1 MNQRH
6 CRRLRLRS
14 GLDCPGWHRYRPAL
28 TRISFG
34 PDTQFP
40 AGPAATLVGY
50 RFMSHSPRT
59 FDANPRA
66 PSAQVLD
73 YAIPAV
79 ILLSV
84 LVVLAPVPA
93 AIVDVLLAANLTVSV
108 LALLGA
114 LAARTPLELSV
125 FPTFLLGSTLVRL
138 VLNIATTR
146 LVLSRAAID
155 GDAAAGQVVQAFGEF
170 VSANNI
176 VVGGVIFAII
186 AIVQFVVITAGS
198 TRTSEVA
205 ARFALDGLPGRQ
217 MAIDT
222 EVQAGTI
229 TRDQARQMR
238 LDLQRQ
244 ADFFASM
251 DGASRFVSG
260 EAKASVI
267 ITAINLLGGLAIGI
281 IQHGM
286 PVHKALDIYSRL
298 TIGDG
303 LTSAVPSLFISVATG
318 LLISR
323 SSQAV
328 DLSQELG
335 RQFVSRPHVLVI
347 TAVFL
352 GLLSLTDLP
361 FVPLAGMAVAV
372 ATTAWMIGRKAGQ
385 TRAAERVAAG
395 DGTAVAVSARATSAG
410 ELLADERIIVEVG
423 RGLVGLISLPAGGGT
438 VSPLAERSAAVRAGV
453 AADLGLVVPSISM
466 RDNLMLPDRCYR
478 VTIAGDVVLETEI
491 PAGRLLAVPP
501 VGEVLDDDS
510 MARHAGVDDTPA
522 VDPLTGRRGMWVGHA
537 QAEATRRRGATV
549 YGDADCIAR
558 AIEANIRRH
567 GDRLLSRDSVARLIE
582 SLRAAQPAV
591 VEQVVPGVLTIARI
605 HRSLQCLLR
614 DGVPIRPFAELLEIM
629 ADHAAEAN
637 DPTQLAELVR
647 RSLAR
652 SICRRARDARGR
664 LVVVRLEGPA
674 IDAFVG
680 GAGRP
685 PAQLIAEL
693 RRAVRPGVERGARPV
708 IVVPSAVRLRVR
720 DALVRHL
727 PDVHVLAEEELADED
742 RVEVFA
748 SVGGSLLQRAA

>member
-1 MNQRH
+1 MAQ
-6 CRRLRLRS
+6 S
-14 GLDCPGWHRYRPAL
+14 PA
-28 TRISFG
+28 T
-34 PDTQFP
+34 FP
-40 AGPAATLVGY
+40 AI
-50 RFMSHSPRT
+50 PR
-59 FDANPRA
+59 
-66 PSAQVLD
+66 SASARGLD

-84 LVVLAPVPA
+84 MVVLAPVPA
-93 AIVDVLLAANLTVSV
+93 AVVDVLLAANLTVSV

-125 FPTFLLGSTLVRL
+125 FPTFLLGATLVRL

-170 VSANNI
+170 VAANNI

-186 AIVQFVVITAGS
+186 AVIQFIVITAGS

-222 EVQAGTI
+222 EVQAGTV

-267 ITAINLLGGLAIGI
+267 ITLVNLLGGLAIGVA
-281 IQHGM
+281 QHGM
-286 PVHKALDIYSRL
+286 PVAKALDVYSRL

-323 SSQAV
+323 SSQEV

-361 FVPLAGMAVAV
+361 FLPLAGMAVAV
-372 ATTAWMIGRKAGQ
+372 ATMAWMVRRTPASRDAE
-385 TRAAERVAAG
+385 RAAASKAAAAATTRTSVA
-395 DGTAVAVSARATSAG
+395 DD
-410 ELLADERIIVEVG
+410 LLADERIVVELG
-423 RGLVGLISLPAGGGT
+423 RGLVGLLAAPGGSE
-438 VSPLAERSAAVRAGV
+438 SPTLLAERATAVRTSL
-453 AADLGLVVPSISM
+453 AADLGLVVPSVAM
-466 RDNLMLPDRCYR
+466 RDNLSLPDRCYR
-478 VTIAGDVVLETEI
+478 VIIAGDIVAEAEI
-491 PAGRLLAVPP
+491 PVGRLLAVPP
-501 VGEVLDDDS
+501 VGEMLDEQ
-510 MARHAGVDDTPA
+510 AGFSGVNAQDASA
-522 VDPLTGRRGMWVGHA
+522 VDPLTGRRGAWVGHA
-537 QAEATRRRGATV
+537 QAETARGRGAAV
-549 YGDADCIAR
+549 HGEADCIAR
-558 AIEANIRRH
+558 AIEAAIRRH
-567 GDRLLSRDSVARLIE
+567 SDQLLSRDSVARLIE
-582 SLRAAQPAV
+582 SLRAVQPAV
-591 VEQVVPGVLTIARI
+591 VDQVVPGVLTIARI
-605 HRSLQCLLR
+605 HRTLQCLLR
-614 DGVPIRPFAELLEIM
+614 DGVPIRPLAELLEIM
-629 ADHAAEAN
+629 ADHAAEAS
-637 DPTQLAELVR
+637 DPPQLAEIVR

-652 SICRRARDARGR
+652 SICRRARDPRGR
-664 LVVVRLEGPA
+664 LMAVRLEEPA
-674 IDAFVG
+674 IDAAL
-680 GAGRP
+680 GASGRP
-685 PAQLIAEL
+685 PAQLMAEL
-693 RRAVRPGVERGARPV
+693 RRAVRPVVERGARPV
-708 IVVPSAVRLRVR
+708 IIVPGDVRLRVR
-720 DALVRHL
+720 EALSRHL
-727 PDVHVLAEEELADED
+727 PDVQVLAAEELANED
-742 RVEVFA
+742 RVEIFA
-748 SVGGSLLQRAA
+748 SVGGGEVLRAA

>member
-1 MNQRH
+1 MAQ
-6 CRRLRLRS
+6 S
-14 GLDCPGWHRYRPAL
+14 P
-28 TRISFG
+28 
-34 PDTQFP
+34 
-40 AGPAATLVGY
+40 ATLAAV
-50 RFMSHSPRT
+50 PR
-59 FDANPRA
+59 
-66 PSAQVLD
+66 SASARGLD
-73 YAIPAV
+73 YAIPTV

-93 AIVDVLLAANLTVSV
+93 AVVDLLLAANLTVSV

-125 FPTFLLGSTLVRL
+125 FPTFLLGATLVRL

-170 VSANNI
+170 VAANNI

-186 AIVQFVVITAGS
+186 AVIQFVVITAGS

-267 ITAINLLGGLAIGI
+267 ITLVNLVGGLAIGMA
-281 IQHGM
+281 QHGM
-286 PVHKALDIYSRL
+286 PVAKALDVYSRL

-323 SSQAV
+323 SSQEV

-352 GLLSLTDLP
+352 GVLSLTNLP
-361 FVPLAGMAVAV
+361 FLPLAGMAVAV
-372 ATTAWMIGRKAGQ
+372 ATMAWIIGRKPVSRG
-385 TRAAERVAAG
+385 AERTAAAASETAMATARTSVA
-395 DGTAVAVSARATSAG
+395 DD
-410 ELLADERIIVEVG
+410 LLADERIVVELG
-423 RGLVGLISLPAGGGT
+423 RGLLGLLAAPAGGR
-438 VSPLAERSAAVRAGV
+438 VPSPLSERATAVRSSV
-453 AADLGLVVPSISM
+453 AADLGLVVPSVAM
-466 RDNLMLPDRCYR
+466 RDNLSLPDRCYR
-478 VTIAGDVVLETEI
+478 VVIAGDIVAEAEI
-491 PAGRLLAVPP
+491 PAGKMLAVPP
-501 VGEVLDDDS
+501 VGEMLDEQAGS
-510 MARHAGVDDTPA
+510 RGVDATDTPA
-522 VDPLTGRRGMWVGHA
+522 VDPLTGRRGTWVGHA
-537 QAEATRRRGATV
+537 QAETARRRGAAV
-549 YGDADCIAR
+549 HGEADCIAR
-558 AIEANIRRH
+558 AVEAAIRRH
-567 GDRLLSRDSVARLIE
+567 GDRLLSRDAVARLIE

-591 VEQVVPGVLTIARI
+591 VDQVVPDVLTIARI
-605 HRSLQCLLR
+605 HRTMQCLLR
-614 DGVPIRPFAELLEIM
+614 DGVPIRPLAELLEIM
-629 ADHAAEAN
+629 ADHAAEAS
-637 DPTQLAELVR
+637 DPAHLAEIVR

-652 SICRRARDARGR
+652 SICRRARDPRGR
-664 LVVVRLEGPA
+664 LVAVRLEEPA
-674 IDAFVG
+674 IDATIG
-680 GAGRP
+680 AAGRP
-685 PAQLIAEL
+685 PAQLMAEL
-693 RRAVRPGVERGARPV
+693 RRAVRPVVERGARPV
-708 IVVPSAVRLRVR
+708 IVVPGDVRLRVR
-720 DALVRHL
+720 EALARHL
-727 PDVHVLAEEELADED
+727 PDVQVLAAEELADED

-748 SVGGSLLQRAA
+748 SVGGGEVLRAA

>member
-1 MNQRH
+1 MAQSPATFAAIP
-6 CRRLRLRS
+6 RS
-14 GLDCPGWHRYRPAL
+14 A
-28 TRISFG
+28 
-34 PDTQFP
+34 
-40 AGPAATLVGY
+40 
-50 RFMSHSPRT
+50 
-59 FDANPRA
+59 
-66 PSAQVLD
+66 SARGLD

-84 LVVLAPVPA
+84 MVVLAPVPA
-93 AIVDVLLAANLTVSV
+93 AVVDVLLAANLTVSV

-125 FPTFLLGSTLVRL
+125 FPTFLLGATLVRL

-186 AIVQFVVITAGS
+186 AVIQFIVITAGS

-222 EVQAGTI
+222 EVQAGTV

-267 ITAINLLGGLAIGI
+267 ITLVNLLGGLAIGVA
-281 IQHGM
+281 QHGM
-286 PVHKALDIYSRL
+286 PVAKALDVYSRL

-323 SSQAV
+323 SSQEV

-352 GLLSLTDLP
+352 GVLSLTDLP
-361 FVPLAGMAVAV
+361 FLPLAGMAVAV
-372 ATTAWMIGRKAGQ
+372 ATMAWMVRRTPAS
-385 TRAAERVAAG
+385 RDAERMAASGVAAAA
-395 DGTAVAVSARATSAG
+395 TTRTSVADD
-410 ELLADERIIVEVG
+410 LLADERIVVELG
-423 RGLVGLISLPAGGGT
+423 RGLVGLLAAPGGNA
-438 VSPLAERSAAVRAGV
+438 SPTLLSERATAVRTSL
-453 AADLGLVVPSISM
+453 AADLGLVVPSVAM
-466 RDNLMLPDRCYR
+466 RDNLSLSDRCYR
-478 VTIAGDVVLETEI
+478 VIIAGDIVAESEI
-491 PAGRLLAVPP
+491 PVGRLLAVPP
-501 VGEVLDDDS
+501 VGEMLDEQ
-510 MARHAGVDDTPA
+510 AGFSGVNAQDA
-522 VDPLTGRRGMWVGHA
+522 SAIDPLTGRRGAWVGHA
-537 QAEATRRRGATV
+537 QAETARGRGAAV
-549 YGDADCIAR
+549 YGEADCIAR
-558 AIEANIRRH
+558 AIEAAIRRH
-567 GDRLLSRDSVARLIE
+567 SDQLLSRDAVARLIE
-582 SLRAAQPAV
+582 SLRAVQPAV
-591 VEQVVPGVLTIARI
+591 VDQVVPGVLTIARI
-605 HRSLQCLLR
+605 HRTLQCLLR
-614 DGVPIRPFAELLEIM
+614 DGVPIRPLAELLEIM
-629 ADHAAEAN
+629 ADHAAEAS
-637 DPTQLAELVR
+637 DPPQLAEIVR

-652 SICRRARDARGR
+652 SICRRARDPRGR
-664 LVVVRLEGPA
+664 LVAVRLEEPA
-674 IDAFVG
+674 IDAALG
-680 GAGRP
+680 AAGRP
-685 PAQLIAEL
+685 PAHLMAEL
-693 RRAVRPGVERGARPV
+693 RRAVRPVVERGARPV
-708 IVVPSAVRLRVR
+708 IIVPGDVRLRVR
-720 DALVRHL
+720 EALSRHL
-727 PDVHVLAEEELADED
+727 PDLQVLAAEELANED
-742 RVEVFA
+742 RVEIFA
-748 SVGGSLLQRAA
+748 SVGGGEVLRAA

>member
-1 MNQRH
+1 MSQSPATFAAVP
-6 CRRLRLRS
+6 RS
-14 GLDCPGWHRYRPAL
+14 A
-28 TRISFG
+28 
-34 PDTQFP
+34 
-40 AGPAATLVGY
+40 
-50 RFMSHSPRT
+50 
-59 FDANPRA
+59 
-66 PSAQVLD
+66 SARGLD

-93 AIVDVLLAANLTVSV
+93 AVVDVLLAANLTVSV

-125 FPTFLLGSTLVRL
+125 FPTFLLGATLVRL

-186 AIVQFVVITAGS
+186 AVIQFVVITAGS

-267 ITAINLLGGLAIGI
+267 ITFVNLIGGLAIGVA
-281 IQHGM
+281 QHGM
-286 PVHKALDIYSRL
+286 PMAKALDVYSRL

-323 SSQAV
+323 SSQEV

-361 FVPLAGMAVAV
+361 FLPLAGMAVAV
-372 ATTAWMIGRKAGQ
+372 ATMAWMIRRTPASRDAERKAAPAT
-385 TRAAERVAAG
+385 TRTSVA
-395 DGTAVAVSARATSAG
+395 DD
-410 ELLADERIIVEVG
+410 LLADERIVLELG
-423 RGLVGLISLPAGGGT
+423 RGLVGLLAPSADGA
-438 VSPLAERSAAVRAGV
+438 SPTLLSERATAVRSSV
-453 AADLGLVVPSISM
+453 AADLGLVVPSVAM
-466 RDNLMLPDRCYR
+466 RDNLSLPDRCYR
-478 VTIAGDVVLETEI
+478 VLIAGDIVVEAEI
-491 PAGRLLAVPP
+491 PAGKMLAVPA
-501 VGEVLDDDS
+501 VGEVLDEDHRS
-510 MARHAGVDDTPA
+510 GKTGVEEFPA
-522 VDPLTGRRGMWVGHA
+522 IDPLTGRRGAWVGHA
-537 QAEATRRRGATV
+537 QAETARRRGAAV
-549 YGDADCIAR
+549 HGEADCIAR
-558 AIEANIRRH
+558 AIEAAIRRH
-567 GDRLLSRDSVARLIE
+567 GDQLLSRDAVARLIE

-591 VEQVVPGVLTIARI
+591 VDQVVPGVLTIARI
-605 HRSLQCLLR
+605 HRALQCLLR
-614 DGVPIRPFAELLEIM
+614 DGVPIRPLAELLEIM
-629 ADHAAEAN
+629 ADHAAEAA
-637 DPTQLAELVR
+637 DPAHLAELVR

-652 SICRRARDARGR
+652 SICRRARDPRGK
-664 LVVVRLEGPA
+664 LVTVRLEEAA
-674 IDAFVG
+674 IDAVITA
-680 GAGRP
+680 AGRP
-685 PAQLIAEL
+685 PAQLMGEL
-693 RRAVRPGVERGARPV
+693 RRAFRPVVERGARPV
-708 IVVPSAVRLRVR
+708 VVVPADVRLRVR
-720 DALVRHL
+720 EALSRHL
-727 PDVHVLAEEELADED
+727 PDVLVLAAEELVAED

-748 SVGGSLLQRAA
+748 SVGGGEVLRAA

>member
-1 MNQRH
+1 MAQSTATFAAVP
-6 CRRLRLRS
+6 RS
-14 GLDCPGWHRYRPAL
+14 A
-28 TRISFG
+28 S
-34 PDTQFP
+34 
-40 AGPAATLVGY
+40 A
-50 RFMSHSPRT
+50 
-59 FDANPRA
+59 RA
-66 PSAQVLD
+66 LD

-93 AIVDVLLAANLTVSV
+93 AVVDVLLAANLTVSV

-125 FPTFLLGSTLVRL
+125 FPTFLLGATLVRL

-186 AIVQFVVITAGS
+186 AVIQFVVITAGS

-267 ITAINLLGGLAIGI
+267 ITFVNLIGGLAIGVA
-281 IQHGM
+281 QHGM
-286 PVHKALDIYSRL
+286 PVAKALDVYSRL

-323 SSQAV
+323 SSQEV

-352 GLLSLTDLP
+352 GVLSLTNLP
-361 FVPLAGMAVAV
+361 FLPLAGMAVAV
-372 ATTAWMIGRKAGQ
+372 ATMAWVIRRTPAS
-385 TRAAERVAAG
+385 RDAERTAAS
-395 DGTAVAVSARATSAG
+395 GTAGLATTRTSVADD
-410 ELLADERIIVEVG
+410 LLADERIVVELG
-423 RGLVGLISLPAGGGT
+423 RGLVGLLTPSADGA
-438 VSPLAERSAAVRAGV
+438 SPTLLSERATAVRSSV
-453 AADLGLVVPSISM
+453 AADLGLVVPSVAM
-466 RDNLMLPDRCYR
+466 RDNLSLPDRCYR
-478 VTIAGDVVLETEI
+478 VMIAGDIVVEAEI
-491 PAGRLLAVPP
+491 PAGKLLAVPA
-501 VGEVLDDDS
+501 VGEVLDEENRS
-510 MARHAGVDDTPA
+510 GKIGVEEFPA
-522 VDPLTGRRGMWVGHA
+522 IDPLTGRRGAWVGHA
-537 QAEATRRRGATV
+537 QAETARRRGAAV
-549 YGDADCIAR
+549 HGEADCIAR
-558 AIEANIRRH
+558 AIEAAIRRH
-567 GDRLLSRDSVARLIE
+567 GDQLLSRDAVARLIE

-591 VEQVVPGVLTIARI
+591 VDQVVPGVLTIARI
-605 HRSLQCLLR
+605 HRALQCLLR
-614 DGVPIRPFAELLEIM
+614 DGVPIRPLAELLEIM
-629 ADHAAEAN
+629 ADHAAEAA
-637 DPTQLAELVR
+637 DPAQLAELVR

-652 SICRRARDARGR
+652 SICRRARDPRGK
-664 LVVVRLEGPA
+664 LVTVRLEEPA
-674 IDAFVG
+674 IDAVIAA
-680 GAGRP
+680 AGRP
-685 PAQLIAEL
+685 PAQLMSEL
-693 RRAVRPGVERGARPV
+693 RRAVRPVVERGARPV
-708 IVVPSAVRLRVR
+708 IVVPADVRLRVR
-720 DALVRHL
+720 EALARHL
-727 PDVHVLAEEELADED
+727 PDVQVLAAEELAAED

-748 SVGGSLLQRAA
+748 SVGGGEVLRAA

>member
-1 MNQRH
+1 MAQSTATFAAVP
-6 CRRLRLRS
+6 RS
-14 GLDCPGWHRYRPAL
+14 A
-28 TRISFG
+28 S
-34 PDTQFP
+34 
-40 AGPAATLVGY
+40 A
-50 RFMSHSPRT
+50 
-59 FDANPRA
+59 RA
-66 PSAQVLD
+66 LD

-93 AIVDVLLAANLTVSV
+93 AVVDVLLAANLTVSV

-125 FPTFLLGSTLVRL
+125 FPTFLLGATLVRL

-186 AIVQFVVITAGS
+186 AVIQFVVITAGS

-267 ITAINLLGGLAIGI
+267 ITCVNLIGGLAIGVA
-281 IQHGM
+281 QHGM
-286 PVHKALDIYSRL
+286 PVAKALDVYSRL

-303 LTSAVPSLFISVATG
+303 LTSAVPSLFVSVATG

-323 SSQAV
+323 SSQEV

-352 GLLSLTDLP
+352 GVLSLTNLP
-361 FVPLAGMAVAV
+361 FLPLAGMAVAV
-372 ATTAWMIGRKAGQ
+372 ATMAWVIRRTPAS
-385 TRAAERVAAG
+385 RDAERTAAS
-395 DGTAVAVSARATSAG
+395 GTAGLATTRTSVADD
-410 ELLADERIIVEVG
+410 LLADERIVVELG
-423 RGLVGLISLPAGGGT
+423 RGLVGLLAPSADGA
-438 VSPLAERSAAVRAGV
+438 SPTLLSERATAVRSSV
-453 AADLGLVVPSISM
+453 AADLGLVVPSVAM
-466 RDNLMLPDRCYR
+466 RDNLSLPDRCYR
-478 VTIAGDVVLETEI
+478 VMIAGDIVVEAEI
-491 PAGRLLAVPP
+491 PAGKLLAVPA
-501 VGEVLDDDS
+501 VGEVLDEENRS
-510 MARHAGVDDTPA
+510 GKIGVEEFPA
-522 VDPLTGRRGMWVGHA
+522 IDPLTGRRGAWVGHA
-537 QAEATRRRGATV
+537 QAETARRRGAAV
-549 YGDADCIAR
+549 HGEADCIAR
-558 AIEANIRRH
+558 AIEAAIRRH
-567 GDRLLSRDSVARLIE
+567 GDQLLSRDAVARLIE

-591 VEQVVPGVLTIARI
+591 VDQVVPGVLTIARI
-605 HRSLQCLLR
+605 HRALQCLLR
-614 DGVPIRPFAELLEIM
+614 DGVPIRPLAELLEIM
-629 ADHAAEAN
+629 ADHAPEAA
-637 DPTQLAELVR
+637 DPAQLAELVR

-652 SICRRARDARGR
+652 SICRRARDPRGK
-664 LVVVRLEGPA
+664 LVTVRLEEPA
-674 IDAFVG
+674 IDAVIAA
-680 GAGRP
+680 AGRP
-685 PAQLIAEL
+685 PAQLMSEL
-693 RRAVRPGVERGARPV
+693 RRAVRPVVERGARPV
-708 IVVPSAVRLRVR
+708 IVVPADVRLRVR
-720 DALVRHL
+720 EALARHL
-727 PDVHVLAEEELADED
+727 PDVQVLAAEELAAED

-748 SVGGSLLQRAA
+748 SVGGGEVLRAA

>member
-1 MNQRH
+1 MAQSTATFTAIP
-6 CRRLRLRS
+6 RS
-14 GLDCPGWHRYRPAL
+14 A
-28 TRISFG
+28 
-34 PDTQFP
+34 
-40 AGPAATLVGY
+40 
-50 RFMSHSPRT
+50 
-59 FDANPRA
+59 
-66 PSAQVLD
+66 SARGLD
-73 YAIPAV
+73 YAIPTV

-93 AIVDVLLAANLTVSV
+93 AVVDVLLAANLTVSV

-125 FPTFLLGSTLVRL
+125 FPTFLLGATLVRL

-186 AIVQFVVITAGS
+186 AVIQFVVITAGS

-267 ITAINLLGGLAIGI
+267 ITFVNLIGGLAIGVA
-281 IQHGM
+281 QHGM
-286 PVHKALDIYSRL
+286 PVAKALDVYSRL

-323 SSQAV
+323 SSQEV

-352 GLLSLTDLP
+352 GVLSLTNLP
-361 FVPLAGMAVAV
+361 FLPLAGMAVAV
-372 ATTAWMIGRKAGQ
+372 ATMAWVIRRTPAS
-385 TRAAERVAAG
+385 RDAERTAAS
-395 DGTAVAVSARATSAG
+395 GTAGLATTRTSVADD
-410 ELLADERIIVEVG
+410 LLADERIVVELG
-423 RGLVGLISLPAGGGT
+423 RGLVGLLTPSADGA
-438 VSPLAERSAAVRAGV
+438 SPTLLSERATAVRSSV
-453 AADLGLVVPSISM
+453 AADLGLVVPSVAM
-466 RDNLMLPDRCYR
+466 RDNLSLPDRCYR
-478 VTIAGDVVLETEI
+478 VMIAGDIVVEAEI
-491 PAGRLLAVPP
+491 PAGKLLAVPA
-501 VGEVLDDDS
+501 VGEVLDEENRS
-510 MARHAGVDDTPA
+510 GKIGVEEFPA
-522 VDPLTGRRGMWVGHA
+522 IDPLTGRRGAWVGHA
-537 QAEATRRRGATV
+537 QAETARRRGAAV
-549 YGDADCIAR
+549 HGEADCIAR
-558 AIEANIRRH
+558 AIEAAIRRH
-567 GDRLLSRDSVARLIE
+567 GDRLLSRDAVARLIE
-582 SLRAAQPAV
+582 SLRAVQPSV
-591 VEQVVPGVLTIARI
+591 VDQVVPGVLTIARI
-605 HRSLQCLLR
+605 HRTLQCLLR
-614 DGVPIRPFAELLEIM
+614 DGVPIRPLADVLEIM
-629 ADHAAEAN
+629 ADHAALAS
-637 DPTQLAELVR
+637 DPAHLAEVVR
-647 RSLAR
+647 RPLVH
-652 SICRRARDARGR
+652 SICRRARDPRGR
-664 LVVVRLEGPA
+664 LVAVRLEEPA
-674 IDAFVG
+674 IDAVIAA
-680 GAGRP
+680 AGRP
-685 PAQLIAEL
+685 PAQLMSEL
-693 RRAVRPGVERGARPV
+693 RRAVRPVVERGARPV
-708 IVVPSAVRLRVR
+708 IIVPGDVRLRVR
-720 DALVRHL
+720 EAISRHL
-727 PDVHVLAEEELADED
+727 PDVQVFAAEELADED
-742 RVEVFA
+742 RVDVFA
-748 SVGGSLLQRAA
+748 SVGGGEMLRAA

>member
-1 MNQRH
+1 MSQ
-6 CRRLRLRS
+6 S
-14 GLDCPGWHRYRPAL
+14 P
-28 TRISFG
+28 
-34 PDTQFP
+34 
-40 AGPAATLVGY
+40 ATLAAV
-50 RFMSHSPRT
+50 PR
-59 FDANPRA
+59 
-66 PSAQVLD
+66 SASARGLD
-73 YAIPAV
+73 YAIPTV

-93 AIVDVLLAANLTVSV
+93 AVVDLLLAANLTVSV

-125 FPTFLLGSTLVRL
+125 FPTFLLGATLVRL

-170 VSANNI
+170 VAANNI

-186 AIVQFVVITAGS
+186 AVIQFVVITAGS

-267 ITAINLLGGLAIGI
+267 ITLVNLVGGLAIGI
-281 IQHGM
+281 AQHGM
-286 PVHKALDIYSRL
+286 PVAKALDVYSRL

-323 SSQAV
+323 SSQEV

-352 GLLSLTDLP
+352 GVLSLTNLP
-361 FVPLAGMAVAV
+361 FLPLAGMAVAV
-372 ATTAWMIGRKAGQ
+372 ATMAWMIGRKPAS
-385 TRAAERVAAG
+385 RAAER
-395 DGTAVAVSARATSAG
+395 TAVASGETAAATARTSVADN
-410 ELLADERIIVEVG
+410 LLADERIVVELG
-423 RGLVGLISLPAGGGT
+423 RGLLGLLAAPAGGG
-438 VSPLAERSAAVRAGV
+438 VLGPLSERATAVRSSV
-453 AADLGLVVPSISM
+453 AADLGLVVPSVAM
-466 RDNLMLPDRCYR
+466 RDNLSLPDRCYR
-478 VTIAGDVVLETEI
+478 VVIAGDIVAEAEI
-491 PAGRLLAVPP
+491 PAGKMLVVLP
-501 VGEVLDDDS
+501 VGEMVDEQAGS
-510 MARHAGVDDTPA
+510 SGVDAVDTPA
-522 VDPLTGRRGMWVGHA
+522 VDPLTGRRGTWMGHA
-537 QAEATRRRGATV
+537 QAETARRRGAAV
-549 YGDADCIAR
+549 HGEADCIAR
-558 AIEANIRRH
+558 AVEAAIRRH
-567 GDRLLSRDSVARLIE
+567 GDRLLSRDAVARLIE

-591 VEQVVPGVLTIARI
+591 VDQVVPGVLTIARI
-605 HRSLQCLLR
+605 HRTLQCLLR
-614 DGVPIRPFAELLEIM
+614 DGVPIRPLAELLEIM
-629 ADHAAEAN
+629 ADHAAEAS
-637 DPTQLAELVR
+637 DPAPLAEIVR
-647 RSLAR
+647 KSLAR
-652 SICRRARDARGR
+652 SICRRARDPRGR
-664 LVVVRLEGPA
+664 LVAVRLEESA
-674 IDAFVG
+674 IDAAIG
-680 GAGRP
+680 AAGRP
-685 PAQLIAEL
+685 PAQLMAEL
-693 RRAVRPGVERGARPV
+693 RRAVRPVVERGTRPV
-708 IVVPSAVRLRVR
+708 IVVPGDVRLRVR
-720 DALVRHL
+720 EALARHL
-727 PDVHVLAEEELADED
+727 PDVQVLAAEELADED

-748 SVGGSLLQRAA
+748 SVGGGEVLRAA

>member
-1 MNQRH
+1 MAQSPATFAAIP
-6 CRRLRLRS
+6 RS
-14 GLDCPGWHRYRPAL
+14 A
-28 TRISFG
+28 
-34 PDTQFP
+34 
-40 AGPAATLVGY
+40 
-50 RFMSHSPRT
+50 
-59 FDANPRA
+59 
-66 PSAQVLD
+66 SARGLD

-84 LVVLAPVPA
+84 MVVLAPVPA
-93 AIVDVLLAANLTVSV
+93 AVVDLLLAANLTVSV

-125 FPTFLLGSTLVRL
+125 FPTFLLGATLVRL

-170 VSANNI
+170 VAANNI

-186 AIVQFVVITAGS
+186 AVIQFVVITAGS

-267 ITAINLLGGLAIGI
+267 ITFVNLVGGLAIGVA
-281 IQHGM
+281 QHGM
-286 PVHKALDIYSRL
+286 PVAKALDIYSRL

-323 SSQAV
+323 SSQEV

-361 FVPLAGMAVAV
+361 FLPLAGMAVAV
-372 ATTAWMIGRKAGQ
+372 ATLAWMIRRKPAS
-385 TRAAERVAAG
+385 RDAERTTASGAAAAATTRTSVA
-395 DGTAVAVSARATSAG
+395 DD
-410 ELLADERIIVEVG
+410 LLADERIVVELG
-423 RGLVGLISLPAGGGT
+423 RGLVGLLAPPAGGGT
-438 VSPLAERSAAVRAGV
+438 PALLSERATAVRSSV
-453 AADLGLVVPSISM
+453 AADLGLVVPSVAM
-466 RDNLMLPDRCYR
+466 RDNLSLPDRCYR
-478 VTIAGDVVLETEI
+478 VIIAGDIVAESEI

-501 VGEVLDDDS
+501 VGEMLDEQ
-510 MARHAGVDDTPA
+510 AGFSGVNAQDASA
-522 VDPLTGRRGMWVGHA
+522 VDPLTGRRGAWVGHA
-537 QAEATRRRGATV
+537 QAETARGRGAAV
-549 YGDADCIAR
+549 HGEADCIAR
-558 AIEANIRRH
+558 AIEAAIRRH
-567 GDRLLSRDSVARLIE
+567 SDQLLSRDAVARLIE
-582 SLRAAQPAV
+582 SLRAVQPAV
-591 VEQVVPGVLTIARI
+591 VDQVVPGVLTIARI
-605 HRSLQCLLR
+605 HRTLQCLLR
-614 DGVPIRPFAELLEIM
+614 DGVPIRPLAELLEIM
-629 ADHAAEAN
+629 ADHAAEAS
-637 DPTQLAELVR
+637 DPPQLAEIVR

-652 SICRRARDARGR
+652 SICRRARDSRGR
-664 LVVVRLEGPA
+664 LVAVRLEEPA
-674 IDAFVG
+674 IDAALG
-680 GAGRP
+680 AAGRP
-685 PAQLIAEL
+685 SAHLMAEL
-693 RRAVRPGVERGARPV
+693 RRAVRPVVERGARPV
-708 IVVPSAVRLRVR
+708 IIVPGDVRLRIR
-720 DALVRHL
+720 EALSRHL
-727 PDVHVLAEEELADED
+727 PDVQVLAAEELANED
-742 RVEVFA
+742 RVEIFA
-748 SVGGSLLQRAA
+748 SVGGGEVLRAA